1 MLIVMYPQH
10 SHVMYLDSGS
20 AKPKNF
26 DDVKLV
32 LNKALTGFAAKAGPL
47 KHPRPSRDGFTCIHT
62 TKFACIKQ
70 SNPENGM
77 DGWFTL
83 LQMREFKKDEDD
95 LKLPASLQGRC
106 INLAEAKPD
115 RVRAEFRSIMREMA
129 SIIHNEICTAG
140 GLFFHSHGMPTNH
153 EIKSRLVGMRDKKQF
168 RTLEGMKPFPPSHYE

>member
-1 MLIVMYPQH
+1 M
-10 SHVMYLDSGS
+10 
-20 AKPKNF
+20 NE
-26 DDVKLV
+26 
-32 LNKALTGFAAKAGPL
+32 
-47 KHPRPSRDGFTCIHT
+47 TCIHT
-62 TKFACIKQ
+62 TKYACIKQ
-70 SNPENGM
+70 LNPENGM

-95 LKLPASLQGRC
+95 LKLSASLQGRC

-168 RTLEGMKPFPPSHYE
+168 RMLEGTKPFPPSHYE